1 MMKDRRRPG
10 FTSAGMAIAI
20 LVSACNSAGPP
31 PELYVLGDAARPK
44 PEPVSQLDHPIV
56 EVKPVRVPDYLD
68 TTDIFTRGPGGRIV
82 ASQSA
87 RWGER
92 LSAGVTRTVATSL
105 EARLPQ
111 LVVTT
116 SPPLEHPRW
125 QVLID
130 LDVFE
135 VQPGGPSVLTA
146 RWSIWEGRG
155 GQKLREEKISLSTP
169 VGQGSDQEVVE
180 TMTRQVDQLV
190 DRIAPALQTV
200 SLAEATR

>member
-1 MMKDRRRPG
+1 MSTPNRTR
-10 FTSAGMAIAI
+10 A
-20 LVSACNSAGPP
+20 V
-31 PELYVLGDAARPK
+31 AR
-44 PEPVSQLDHPIV
+44 
-56 EVKPVRVPDYLD
+56 
-68 TTDIFTRGPGGRIV
+68 
-82 ASQSA
+82 
-87 RWGER
+87 
-92 LSAGVTRTVATSL
+92 SL

-130 LDVFE
+130 LDAFE

-146 RWSIWEGRG
+146 RWSIREGRG
-155 GQKLREEKISLSTP
+155 GQKLREERISLSTP
-169 VGQGSDQEVVE
+169 VGRGSDQEVVE

>member
-1 MMKDRRRPG
+1 MKDWRRPG
-10 FTSAGMAIAI
+10 FAPASLAIAI
-20 LVSACNSAGPP
+20 LVSACSSAGPP
-31 PELYVLGDAARPK
+31 PELYVLGEAARPK
-44 PEPVSQLDHPIV
+44 PEPVSQLDDPIV

-92 LSAGVTRTVATSL
+92 VSVGVTRAVATSL

-130 LDVFE
+130 LDAFE

-146 RWSIWEGRG
+146 RWSIREGRG
-155 GQKLREEKISLSTP
+155 GQKLREERISLSTP
-169 VGQGSDQEVVE
+169 VGHGSDQEVVE

-200 SLAEATR
+200 TLAEATR

>member
-1 MMKDRRRPG
+1 MKDWRRPG
-10 FTSAGMAIAI
+10 FAPAVLAIAI
-20 LVSACNSAGPP
+20 LVSACSSAGPP
-31 PELYVLGDAARPK
+31 PELYVLGDAVRPK
-44 PEPVSQLDHPIV
+44 PESVSQLDDPIV

-82 ASQSA
+82 ASQNA

-92 LSAGVTRTVATSL
+92 LSVGMTRAVARSL

-130 LDVFE
+130 LDAFE
-135 VQPGGPSVLTA
+135 VQPGGPSVLDV
-146 RWSIWEGRG
+146 RWSLREGRG
-155 GQKLREEKISLSTP
+155 GQKLREERISLSTP
-169 VGQGSDQEVVE
+169 VGHGSDQEVVE

-190 DRIAPALQTV
+190 DRI
-200 SLAEATR
+200 